1 MCRRA
6 SNQPAAGKAGI
17 ARQLTIEHHW
27 PGLPEPG
34 RRPLDTH
41 MRRFAKTTILAG
53 IPFGLA
59 MGVFY
64 VLRVGWSRGLLLASG
79 SGLLFGIAMAAFS
92 TYQRRR
98 FTVERPAFADERVLH
113 EGPANHFLNRE
124 GVGGWIY
131 LTTRRLLFRSHAI
144 NFQPHELSIELSDIS
159 EAMPVLTAKFI
170 PNGLRIVTHSG
181 RDERFVVEER
191 RRWCDEIKRARTQSA

>member
-79 SGLLFGIAMAAFS
+79 SGLLFGITMAAFS

-98 FTVERPAFADERVLH
+98 FTVERPAFTDEQVLH
-113 EGPANHFLNRE
+113 EGPANHFLNRA

-144 NFQPHELSIELSDIS
+144 NLQPHELSIELSDIS
-159 EAMPVLTAKFI
+159 EVMPV
-170 PNGLRIVTHSG
+170 
-181 RDERFVVEER
+181 
-191 RRWCDEIKRARTQSA
+191 